1 MGKNKRRFGDRKEGR
16 RVRSLHPMDYVAPF
30 IMVQRND
37 ASNLFRDEFDIE
49 EAEKYV
55 QKKRAEGLKNFGLM
69 HVLMAAY
76 VRTVSQKP
84 GVNRFLG
91 GQKIYARN
99 DIVVNI
105 MVKKSL
111 ALNAEE
117 TALKIV
123 FEPTDTATDV
133 YNRFQA
139 SYEEAL
145 NSEDRG
151 FETAAKIVNMIPGI
165 LKRFI
170 VWILKIFDYFDLLP
184 RSLTNIS
191 PFHGSLFIT
200 SMGSLGIPP
209 VFHHLY
215 NFGNVPIFLAFGSK
229 RTAYKLDK
237 DGNAR
242 KKIYVDVSVTTDERI
257 CDGYYY
263 ASTFRTI
270 KSCVKH
276 PEVLDNPPQKVVADI
291 D

>member
-117 TALKIV
+117 TALKIF

-145 NSEDRG
+145 NSDDRG

-165 LKRFI
+165 LKRFF

>member
-117 TALKIV
+117 TALKIF

-145 NSEDRG
+145 NSDDRG

-165 LKRFI
+165 LKRFF

-209 VFHHLY
+209 V
-215 NFGNVPIFLAFGSK
+215 
-229 RTAYKLDK
+229 
-237 DGNAR
+237 
-242 KKIYVDVSVTTDERI
+242 
-257 CDGYYY
+257 
-263 ASTFRTI
+263 
-270 KSCVKH
+270 
-276 PEVLDNPPQKVVADI
+276 
-291 D
+291 

>member
-1 MGKNKRRFGDRKEGR
+1 MEKNKRRFGDRKEGR

-55 QKKRAEGLKNFGLM
+55 QQKRAEGLKNFGLM

-117 TALKIV
+117 TALKIF

-145 NSEDRG
+145 NSDDRG

-165 LKRFI
+165 LKRFF